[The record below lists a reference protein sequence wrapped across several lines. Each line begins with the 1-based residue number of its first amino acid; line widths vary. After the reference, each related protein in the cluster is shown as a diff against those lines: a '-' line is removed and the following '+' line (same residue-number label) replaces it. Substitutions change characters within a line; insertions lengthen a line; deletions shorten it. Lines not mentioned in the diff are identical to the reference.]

1 MIQNFSSLKITLLT
15 AFLLVYGCKKN
26 ETSTPIPKTPEGM
39 IWVPKK
45 TFLQGAKETDKYAIP
60 REIQAHEVTFDGFF
74 MDITEVTNAQY
85 NKLLE

>member
-45 TFLQGAKETDKYAIP
+45 TFLQGAKETDKYGAYAKDASFVLFSQINKP
-60 REIQAHEVTFDGFF
+60 FVP
-74 MDITEVTNAQY
+74 NAGY
-85 NKLLE
+85 LR